1 MVQYSSNFDKVSS
14 KSQTSKGNVLRTAV
28 ITLFAAFVMPII
40 LAPSVNVFAQ
50 DENCCKGR
58 SIGYIIDKSGKKV
71 CGQIVLHSSLIG
83 GEVWKD
89 QFVISFS
96 PQEKVDKDWA
106 KAKAREKK
114 GKTVKRK
121 FFLPD
126 ISTAKLQGYGYADR
140 KFVTKRME
148 LDSGVK
154 FLALEVLSEEDK
166 TYKFY
171 DPNDNP
177 SDPEKY
183 HIYREKPN
191 GELVR
196 MVKDTRTREM
206 MFLE

>member
-1 MVQYSSNFDKVSS
+1 MLRSNDKE
-14 KSQTSKGNVLRTAV
+14 KKDTDGLRTV
-28 ITLFAAFVMPII
+28 IIILFAVFVMPII
-40 LAPSVNVFAQ
+40 LAPSVSIFAQ

-58 SIGYIIDKSGKKV
+58 SIGYIIDKSGKKI

-96 PQEKVDKDWA
+96 PQEKVEKDWA
-106 KAKAREKK
+106 KAKAKEEK
-114 GKTVKRK
+114 GRAVRRK
-121 FFLPD
+121 LFFLPD
-126 ISTAKLQGYGYADR
+126 ISTDKLQGYGYGDR

-177 SDPEKY
+177 SDPDRY

-196 MVKDTRTREM
+196 MVKDTLNREF

>member
-1 MVQYSSNFDKVSS
+1 M
-14 KSQTSKGNVLRTAV
+14 
-28 ITLFAAFVMPII
+28 FAAFVIPII
-40 LAPSVNVFAQ
+40 LPSGVNVFAQ
-50 DENCCKGR
+50 GEMCWKGKN
-58 SIGYIIDKSGKKV
+58 GYIIDKSGKKIY
-71 CGQIVLHSSLIG
+71 GQIILHSSFRG

-96 PQEKVDKDWA
+96 PQEKVDKYWA
-106 KAKAREKK
+106 RAKARENK

-126 ISTAKLQGYGYADR
+126 ISTAKLQGYGYGDCGYGQGDK

-177 SDPEKY
+177 SDPDKY

-191 GELVR
+191 GELER
-196 MVKDTRTREM
+196 I
-206 MFLE
+206 